1 MTFVQWAEALAAL
14 TVVIGFAGA
23 IIGWIFKKYAD
34 SLVNKLVKD
43 YLSELKPNGGGS
55 LRDDVK
61 ELRKEVTNIRV
72 DLSHLQGRVAQ
83 HLAEDEKTDDLW

>member
-1 MTFVQWAEALAAL
+1 MSFLDWAEALAAF
-14 TVVIGFAGA
+14 TVVLSFVGIV
-23 IIGWIFKKYAD
+23 IGWIFKKYAD

-61 ELRKEVTNIRV
+61 ELHKDVTNIRV
-72 DLSHLQGRVAQ
+72 ELSHLQGRFAQ
-83 HLAEDEKTDDLW
+83 HLAEDENTDDLW

>member
-1 MTFVQWAEALAAL
+1 MDFLYWAEALAAF
-14 TVVIGFAGA
+14 TVVLATVGA
-23 IIGWIFKKYAD
+23 IIGWVFKKYAD

-61 ELRKEVTNIRV
+61 SLQKDVTNVRIE
-72 DLSHLQGRVAQ
+72 LSHLQGRFAQ
-83 HLAEDEKTDDLW
+83 HLAEDDNTDDLW